1 MSFCI
6 VVYLTHVVYNNMHE
20 VYNNYTVYMYTHN
33 SEYYLQVLFI
43 IYELPMIVADLLSVT
58 LWPLHVSCST

>member
-1 MSFCI
+1 MLYIIICMRYIIIIQSTCLK
-6 VVYLTHVVYNNMHE
+6 YA
-20 VYNNYTVYMYTHN
+20 HN